1 MCRGLVGCSSQR
13 CSWLGITLALL
24 STFTFDWQT
33 IYFVRKELKL
43 QSALYFSAHYA
54 FLQCSRQSCVT
65 LAVCWCTPPNC
76 LRLFTQWSLSS
87 AMIKWWQPKRII
99 AKILLQFSFM
109 VAFYAN
115 LFVNPDSLTDM
126 NYMKCSRVL
135 RVQVIG
141 LFLKRVQ
148 NSVSPV
154 SGWQATL
161 VLSRHKVKKCL
172 NMLGPL
178 FIWSPSHTADNPV
191 ILTDVS
197 TWIWPC
203 LCQNL
208 MSTYFLH
215 FFFAWYWLSTVWGS
229 GGASCYRSRLLIN
242 NARSH
247 SKHNIIPEWLRT
259 WLDDICICFIFCSQW
274 IHLS

>member
-1 MCRGLVGCSSQR
+1 MLLIRYNTCFAVNFYFWLANYLFCSERVEAVECPLFFSTLCVPAMQQAVMCHTGCV
-13 CSWLGITLALL
+13 LM
-24 STFTFDWQT
+24 
-33 IYFVRKELKL
+33 Y
-43 QSALYFSAHYA
+43 SAAA
-54 FLQCSRQSCVT
+54 
-65 LAVCWCTPPNC
+65 PPNC
-76 LRLFTQWSLSS
+76 LRLCAQWSLSS

-135 RVQVIG
+135 WVQVIG

-208 MSTYFLH
+208 MSTYWLH
-215 FFFAWYWLSTVWGS
+215 FFFAWHWLSTVWGS

-242 NARSH
+242 NARGAIQ
-247 SKHNIIPEWLRT
+247 NIT
-259 WLDDICICFIFCSQW
+259 
-274 IHLS
+274 LSPNDCAHD

>member
-1 MCRGLVGCSSQR
+1 MQQAVMCH
-13 CSWLGITLALL
+13 T
-24 STFTFDWQT
+24 
-33 IYFVRKELKL
+33 
-43 QSALYFSAHYA
+43 
-54 FLQCSRQSCVT
+54 SCV
-65 LAVCWCTPPNC
+65 LMYSAAAPPNC
-76 LRLFTQWSLSS
+76 LRLCAQWSLSS

-126 NYMKCSRVL
+126 NYMKCSRAL

-172 NMLGPL
+172 NILGPL

-197 TWIWPC
+197 TWIWRC

-208 MSTYFLH
+208 MSTFIGCTFSLLGIDI
-215 FFFAWYWLSTVWGS
+215 ARCEAPVVPLVIALDSSSLMRGAIQNITLSPNDC
-229 GGASCYRSRLLIN
+229 A
-242 NARSH
+242 H
-247 SKHNIIPEWLRT
+247 
-259 WLDDICICFIFCSQW
+259 D
-274 IHLS
+274 